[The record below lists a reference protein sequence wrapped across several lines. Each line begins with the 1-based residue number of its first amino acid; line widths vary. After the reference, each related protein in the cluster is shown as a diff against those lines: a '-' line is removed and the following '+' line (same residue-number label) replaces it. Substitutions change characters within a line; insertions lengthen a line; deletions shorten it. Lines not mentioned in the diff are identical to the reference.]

1 MVDTSLL
8 YAVIGTLCGILLGA
22 IVVWWSISQKIND
35 KDNEL
40 REVSRLLAMSEE
52 KNIHLTH
59 WKDESIRLDQ
69 ELRTQRDINR
79 EQEVELREIATRLEQ
94 TQLAYEEKQRI
105 LINSEQRLNTQ
116 FENLANRI
124 FEQNERRATEHNR
137 QSLISLLTPFREQ
150 LDGFRRQVQDSF
162 GQEARER
169 HTLAHEIR
177 QLQQLNSLMAK
188 EAVNLTRAL
197 KGDNKIQGNW
207 GETILARILEASGL
221 RKGYEFETQVS
232 INTGHNSRYQPDVI
246 IRLPE
251 GKDIVVDAKMS
262 LTAYEQ
268 YFNSDDSEIQAQALR
283 SHIAS
288 IRNHIKLLSNKDYHQ
303 LPGLRSLDYVLM
315 FIPVEPAYLVAL
327 REAPELLDEGLK
339 HNIMLVCPST
349 LLVAVRTINNLWR
362 YERQS
367 QNAQEI
373 ATRAAKIYDKMR
385 LFVDDMQLLGTS
397 LTKAQ
402 ATYQSAMKRLA
413 EGRGNLI
420 SQAEGFRELGVEIKQ
435 PIDPLLADKATGS
448 YCAGSSS
455 S

>member
-1 MVDTSLL
+1 MRYFARCNSCMVVYL
-8 YAVIGTLCGILLGA
+8 A
-22 IVVWWSISQKIND
+22 KIND

-124 FEQNERRATEHNR
+124 FEQNERRTTEHNR

-327 REAPELLDEGLK
+327 REAPGLLDEGLK

-373 ATRAAKIYDKMR
+373 ATRAAKMYDKMR